1 MGLLR
6 LAIWVLVFLLV
17 IRLIGRLIRASFHFE
32 VITPQSRG
40 NRPPP
45 PGGAQGRNAA
55 EMAQDP
61 LCGAWIAVEHAV
73 KINTGA
79 TTQYFCSQKCL
90 DDYRKKLNG

>member
-6 LAIWVLVFLLV
+6 LAIWVLVFLVV
-17 IRLIGRLIRASFHFE
+17 IRLIGRLLRATFHFE

-40 NRPPP
+40 NRPPA
-45 PGGAQGRNAA
+45 GGAPGHGAA

-61 LCGAWIAVEHAV
+61 MCGAWVAIKDAVA
-73 KINTGA
+73 INTGA
-79 TTQYFCSQKCL
+79 TTQYFCSQQCL

>member
-6 LAIWVLVFLLV
+6 LAIWVLVFLVV

-40 NRPPP
+40 NRPPSGGG
-45 PGGAQGRNAA
+45 PGRGAA

-61 LCGAWIAVEHAV
+61 MCGAWVATEHAV
-73 KINTGA
+73 AINTGA
-79 TTQYFCSQKCL
+79 TTQYFCSQQCL